1 MPNWLC
7 FMMFQMAWRA
17 AWKATTG
24 DDVDADDF
32 LSPVS
37 GSLAYFAVTMGTG
50 YITRLLNKQFSPSW
64 CQQYIADFSATL
76 EMCAYFFE
84 NNFIMK
90 HYGSLWLFIAVVIE
104 CLIAN
109 RTYLGASE
117 NPVKSFYELCT
128 LQISAKTAIAKII
141 VQTLA
146 GTASYYFAKSV
157 WSMDLVED
165 HRERFLETACD
176 TDLTVALV
184 TGMGIELGA
193 TLIDTWLGLQTI
205 APQSFIDE
213 VLKLANGSLMIVM
226 GKSIRAAQISTK

>member
-1 MPNWLC
+1 
-7 FMMFQMAWRA
+7 MAWRA
-17 AWKATTG
+17 AWQVTTG
-24 DDVDADDF
+24 NDLGIDDF
-32 LSPVS
+32 LSPVT
-37 GSLAYFAVTMGTG
+37 GSLAYFVVTMGTG
-50 YITRLLNKQFSPSW
+50 YITRILNKQFSPAW

-90 HYGSLWLFIAVVIE
+90 HYGSLWLFIAVVIQ

-117 NPVKSFYELCT
+117 NPVKPFYELCT
-128 LQISAKTAIAKII
+128 RQNTVKTAAVKIL

-146 GTASYYFAKSV
+146 GASSYYFARSV
-157 WSMDLVED
+157 WSLDLVED
-165 HRERFLETACD
+165 HRERFVETACD

-184 TGMGIELGA
+184 TGMAIELGA

-213 VLKLANGSLMIVM
+213 VLKLANGAFMIVM
-226 GKSIRAAQISTK
+226 GALLEVKILLQGCQISQKKKYS